1 MPIGSTRRVE
11 RYRTGTQKESDHRQ
25 GSGDDSQGDSKL
37 SRLADSGSGAN
48 GIGRGLPCALQ
59 LGQLALIDR
68 RGVRANLGS
77 GLERL
82 YPLGSL
88 GSLGSRRRGENG
100 FRTGQ
105 GLELRG

>member
-1 MPIGSTRRVE
+1 MPRDQPLNG
-11 RYRTGTQKESDHRQ
+11 QPRQ
-25 GSGDDSQGDSKL
+25 ALPLAAG
-37 SRLADSGSGAN
+37 LADSGSGAN
-48 GIGRGLPCALQ
+48 GIGRGLACALQ

-68 RGVRANLGS
+68 KGVRANLGS

>member
-1 MPIGSTRRVE
+1 MPRDQPLNG
-11 RYRTGTQKESDHRQ
+11 QPRQ
-25 GSGDDSQGDSKL
+25 ALPLAAG
-37 SRLADSGSGAN
+37 LADSGSGAN

-59 LGQLALIDR
+59 LGQLADIDC

-82 YPLGSL
+82 YPL

>member
-1 MPIGSTRRVE
+1 MPRDQPLNG
-11 RYRTGTQKESDHRQ
+11 QPRQ
-25 GSGDDSQGDSKL
+25 ALPLAAG
-37 SRLADSGSGAN
+37 LADSGSGAN

-68 RGVRANLGS
+68 KGVRANLGS

-82 YPLGSL
+82 YPL